1 MNSSENSTYFW
12 GKITSNSTIFRG
24 SHGVCPRVSS
34 DGSEIIEIHKKILIF
49 GNVIQKIMIIFGIT
63 LFFIIFAPKMIKCM
77 KLVRRTL
84 QDMIEQHLFGGKAIL
99 LIGAHQVGKST
110 LLEQVVKE
118 RNEQILRLNC
128 DEPEVREMLTSIN
141 SQQLRLLIGSHKI
154 VLIDEAQRVTNVGL
168 TLKLIV
174 DNFPDVQLLVTGSSS
189 LQLRD
194 TINEP
199 LTGRKWEYNLYPLST
214 GELVNE
220 QGLLGVKQLLETR
233 LIYGSYPDVLNHRDD
248 PVRCCQTCRV
258 VTSIRTCCRL
268 RASANRP
275 YLRNSWWL
283 WPCRWAAR

>member
-1 MNSSENSTYFW
+1 
-12 GKITSNSTIFRG
+12 
-24 SHGVCPRVSS
+24 
-34 DGSEIIEIHKKILIF
+34 
-49 GNVIQKIMIIFGIT
+49 
-63 LFFIIFAPKMIKCM
+63 M
-77 KLVRRTL
+77 KLVKRTL
-84 QDMIEQHLFGGKAIL
+84 QDTIEQHLFGGKAIL
-99 LIGAHQVGKST
+99 LIGARQVGKST
-110 LLEQVVKE
+110 LLEQVVKDRTE
-118 RNEQILRLNC
+118 HILRLNC
-128 DEPEVREMLTSIN
+128 DEPEVREMLTNIN

-214 GELVNE
+214 GELINE

-248 PVRCCQTCRV
+248 ARAGAVKPVG
-258 VTSIRTCCRL
+258 
-268 RASANRP
+268 
-275 YLRNSWWL
+275 
-283 WPCRWAAR
+283 

>member
-1 MNSSENSTYFW
+1 
-12 GKITSNSTIFRG
+12 
-24 SHGVCPRVSS
+24 
-34 DGSEIIEIHKKILIF
+34 
-49 GNVIQKIMIIFGIT
+49 
-63 LFFIIFAPKMIKCM
+63 M

-99 LIGAHQVGKST
+99 LIGARQVGKST
-110 LLEQVVKE
+110 LLEQIVKD
-118 RNEQILRLNC
+118 RTEQILRLNC
-128 DEPEVREMLTSIN
+128 DEPEVREILTNIN

-168 TLKLIV
+168 TLKLLV

-214 GELVNE
+214 GELINE

-233 LIYGSYPDVLNHRDD
+233 LIYGS
-248 PVRCCQTCRV
+248 
-258 VTSIRTCCRL
+258 
-268 RASANRP
+268 
-275 YLRNSWWL
+275 
-283 WPCRWAAR
+283 